1 MRTLA
6 SLLAVAAIATFGFT
20 TPASAGHVTEPVV
33 IDIDI
38 KPFSDPNSINT
49 HRKKGVVPV
58 AICNGDPVVNSVTI
72 DDDTDPDGFSG
83 ATTNID
89 VSTIEFAFDSGGT
102 MLGTGTASPK
112 HDLADADVLG
122 EHMTEFVD
130 TGDRFGE
137 GTDPDTLILLDA
149 PECTGSPVGADLVVH
164 FPQMDTG
171 LAPGDTEACVTLV
184 LNDGTH
190 DINVIGCDAVRIVK

>member
-6 SLLAVAAIATFGFT
+6 SLLAVAAIAAFGYT
-20 TPASAGHVTEPVV
+20 APAMAAHYGVNV
-33 IDIDI
+33 IQIDI
-38 KPFSDPNSINT
+38 KPFSDPNSINSKK
-49 HRKKGVVPV
+49 KKGVVPV
-58 AICNGDPVVNSVTI
+58 AICNGSPVVNSVTI

-83 ATTNID
+83 ATTNIN

-102 MLGTGTASPK
+102 MLGANVASPK
-112 HDLADADVLG
+112 HDLTDADVLG

-130 TGDRFGE
+130 TGDRSGE
-137 GTDPDTLILLDA
+137 GADPDTLIRLDA

-171 LAPGDTEACVTLV
+171 LAPGDTTACLKAD
-184 LNDGTH
+184 LNNGDH
-190 DINVIGCDAVRIVK
+190 IIGCDAVRIVH

>member
-1 MRTLA
+1 MNKFVALIAAAALA
-6 SLLAVAAIATFGFT
+6 AFGLAGPAMAA
-20 TPASAGHVTEPVV
+20 HVTEPVV
-33 IDIDI
+33 ITIDI
-38 KPFSDPNSINT
+38 KPFSDPNSINSK
-49 HRKKGVVPV
+49 RKKGVVPV

-102 MLGTGTASPK
+102 MLGATVALPK
-112 HDLADADVLG
+112 HDLTDQTVLG

-137 GTDPDTLILLDA
+137 GDDPDTLIRLDA
-149 PECTGSPVGADLVVH
+149 PECTGEPVGADLVVH

-171 LAPGDTEACVTLV
+171 LAFGDTEACVTLV
-184 LNDGTH
+184 LDDGTH
-190 DINVIGCDAVRIVK
+190 DIAVIGCDAVRIVK